1 MRRCESS
8 DPVVDRPQLTT
19 IAMKKS
25 FQVVDDI
32 VIYLRSTVL

>member
-19 IAMKKS
+19 IAEKKG
-25 FQVVDDI
+25 FQVVDDV
-32 VIYLRSTVL
+32 VIYLRSTVW